1 MFQTRR
7 TPSLRPLS
15 SRQRKLSEYLQS
27 SKSQQKSKIL
37 NPFAFLKL
45 AASSISGLPSRILS
59 VTGKV
64 PLYIV
69 VSTIISMMIF
79 FGYSFFTIQK
89 IIVIKD
95 TPGDFP
101 LKNTNQLI
109 GQSMIWQSTQ
119 SIQDTLKKSNPDAA
133 LITVTKVFPQTLEI
147 NVHLARAVLSI
158 YISDSQYILLDS
170 DAKVVKIVFE
180 PVTELPILTYY
191 QKLVSTD
198 YEIGSR
204 IAYSDIR
211 ASAQI
216 ATVLSR
222 YGYTNFT
229 IQIDDTAR
237 IDINW
242 KETHLILSNKSDI
255 ARQIASLDEFMR
267 VLTRTTEQYKKVD
280 FRFDRV
286 ITEK

>member
-1 MFQTRR
+1 
-7 TPSLRPLS
+7 LS

-27 SKSQQKSKIL
+27 SKSQKKFKIP
-37 NPFAFLKL
+37 NPFASLKQL
-45 AASSISGLPSRILS
+45 VYSVGGLPSRILS
-59 VTGKV
+59 VTGIV

-109 GQSMIWQSTQ
+109 GQSMILQSER
-119 SIQDTLKKSNPDAA
+119 SMQDILKKSNPDTA
-133 LITVTKVFPQTLEI
+133 LITVTKVFPQTLKI
-147 NVHLARAVLSI
+147 NVHPARSVLSI
-158 YISDSQYILLDS
+158 YINDSQYILLDS

-180 PVTELPILTYY
+180 PVSELPILTYY

-216 ATVLSR
+216 ATVLSH
-222 YGYTNFT
+222 YGYTGFT

-237 IDINW
+237 IDVNW
-242 KETHLILSNKSDI
+242 KDTHLILSNKSDI
-255 ARQIASLDEFMR
+255 VRQIASLDEFMR

>member
-1 MFQTRR
+1 
-7 TPSLRPLS
+7 LS

>member
-119 SIQDTLKKSNPDAA
+119 SIQDTLKQLNPDAA

-255 ARQIASLDEFMR
+255 ARQIASLDGFMR
-267 VLTRTTEQYKKVD
+267 VSTWTTEQYKKVD

>member
-1 MFQTRR
+1 M
-7 TPSLRPLS
+7 
-15 SRQRKLSEYLQS
+15 
-27 SKSQQKSKIL
+27 IL
-37 NPFAFLKL
+37 NPFAFLKHT
-45 AASSISGLPSRILS
+45 ASSISGLPSHILS

-158 YISDSQYILLDS
+158 YISDSQYVLLDS

>member
-1 MFQTRR
+1 
-7 TPSLRPLS
+7 
-15 SRQRKLSEYLQS
+15 
-27 SKSQQKSKIL
+27 
-37 NPFAFLKL
+37 
-45 AASSISGLPSRILS
+45 
-59 VTGKV
+59 
-64 PLYIV
+64 
-69 VSTIISMMIF
+69 MMIF

-95 TPGDFP
+95 TSTDLP

-109 GQSMIWQSTQ
+109 GQSMILQSVQ
-119 SIQDTLKKSNPDAA
+119 SMQEDLKKSNPD
-133 LITVTKVFPQTLEI
+133 ISSISVSKVFPQTLTI
-147 NVHLARAVLSI
+147 RVHPARTVLSV
-158 YISDSQYILLDS
+158 YVSDSQYILLDS
-170 DAKVVKIVFE
+170 EAKVVKIVFE
-180 PVTELPILTYY
+180 PVPDLPILTYY

-216 ATVLSR
+216 ATVLLK
-222 YGYTNFT
+222 YGNTDFA

-237 IDINW
+237 IDVKW

-255 ARQIASLDEFMR
+255 VRQIAALDEFMR

>member
-1 MFQTRR
+1 
-7 TPSLRPLS
+7 
-15 SRQRKLSEYLQS
+15 
-27 SKSQQKSKIL
+27 
-37 NPFAFLKL
+37 
-45 AASSISGLPSRILS
+45 
-59 VTGKV
+59 
-64 PLYIV
+64 
-69 VSTIISMMIF
+69 MIF

-109 GQSMIWQSTQ
+109 GQSMILQSEQ
-119 SIQDTLKKSNPDAA
+119 SMQDILKKSNPDTA
-133 LITVTKVFPQTLEI
+133 LITVTKVFPQTLKI
-147 NVHLARAVLSI
+147 NAHPARSVLSI
-158 YISDSQYILLDS
+158 YINDSQYILLDS

-180 PVTELPILTYY
+180 PVSELPILTYY

-216 ATVLSR
+216 ATVLSH
-222 YGYTNFT
+222 YGYTGFT

-237 IDINW
+237 IDVNW
-242 KETHLILSNKSDI
+242 KDTHLILSNKSDI
-255 ARQIASLDEFMR
+255 VRQIASLDEFMR